1 MYAILATQSASLLVA
16 LAKEYD
22 ALERMS
28 RTGEK
33 VH

>member
-1 MYAILATQSASLLVA
+1 MYAILVSQSDSLMVV

-28 RTGEK
+28 QSDKK
-33 VH
+33 VY